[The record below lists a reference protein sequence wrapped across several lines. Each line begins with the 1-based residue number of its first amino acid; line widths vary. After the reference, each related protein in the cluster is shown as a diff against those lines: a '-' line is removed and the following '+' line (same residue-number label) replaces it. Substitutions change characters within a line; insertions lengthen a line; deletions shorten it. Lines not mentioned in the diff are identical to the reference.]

1 MSFLKY
7 GATLSIR
14 KQASLD
20 VIAKEVPEFE
30 NSTEKIAAKKDD
42 NFVYFWT
49 RAVSAGV
56 PNLNCDIFPEDELK
70 VAYPTFIGRGLYLD
84 HNAQSVANAVGKVF
98 DAKLLED
105 PTATEE
111 EGRIY
116 VGCLCGVDKTTH
128 PDIAA
133 KIAHGVID
141 SVSMGASV
149 AQAEC
154 SICGKVCSTPEEFC
168 VHLQNQGKV
177 DPETGK
183 KCCSINRGV
192 SFTELSLV
200 SVPAD
205 PMAKMQQVFAGFVDG
220 IKKTAVNENKGFLEK
235 FSFNIPCGNEKL
247 CEMLYNIL
255 NGYTKQGIKDLSAD
269 GSILKLSVEANS
281 ESEALQ
287 KLETISK
294 EQGLDVEKPL
304 QKEENLMPNE
314 DIKPAEEQLDKKAD
328 VTDSKEGYT
337 LEEGNDYYQIFKNNE
352 TGKFK
357 IWNIDGNSWEDTT
370 EYDNIATAEK
380 EIENLAEGLP
390 SRSND
395 DEEYFEESTVSDETI
410 QKYKERGFVEKGT
423 PEYDEFYN
431 AGFTLKKS
439 LIPGEDGKELYNVI
453 EIERE
458 SAKEENIEKKAEVE
472 DYDPNSFDYIYGQ
485 YVNGNIT
492 EFKESVNKL
501 VQEGP
506 VKLME
511 FLDFLENDMGLTSEQ
526 AKAVMLGKA
535 MPKQEAEEQTDLD
548 VQSSN
553 TQLNEVKDVKA
564 EEKKEEEKQEKTAEM
579 VPQVTTT
586 EEPVTPVAAPV
597 VDPVKEPEAKPE
609 IPAPVKEEKPMAEPL
624 LEDKPMVPPMADGK
638 EKFEEVKPEPV
649 KEIKTKEDAVKA
661 LEEVVKAGE
670 KADVK
675 ALEEVLDFLKS
686 DKKEEKPS
694 KEEKKDD
701 KKEDTPKEEKKEE
714 SKEDKK
720 DEKEPSKEEKKAE
733 VDSTEEVVVE
743 AEKKEEKEEVKP
755 TFANV
760 TRVSLLKTAN
770 ILDSKWVFHFKGTD
784 KVACLNVKSML
795 PGVSEKVSYLTSKEF
810 YNEMMSTLNKKQSFD
825 SNTLKEIV
833 ANFNEKIKVDS
844 NETKSQVAKS
854 TSKVKV
860 ETDGKK
866 VSDTSKSVSTNM
878 TDDGKAQKSDKVNSK
893 EDAGAVE
900 TASKKA
906 PSETDIKLTASYES
920 KLKEVQA
927 ALEQKEAELAQIKMQ
942 QELTQKTA
950 KCRQI
955 VERSIKAGLVQC
967 NEQFRQEEMLKCSS
981 PLKAKEEAM
990 KRTAES
996 MVADLLAMSDEE
1008 LDKQASYLSNFKV
1021 EAEVKQLKP
1030 IKIEASYDK
1039 SEDEDII
1046 KALAAEMM

>member
-352 TGKFK
+352 KGTFR
-357 IWNIDGNSWEDTT
+357 IWDIDGNGWEDTI

-390 SRSND
+390 
-395 DEEYFEESTVSDETI
+395 
-410 QKYKERGFVEKGT
+410 EK
-423 PEYDEFYN
+423 
-431 AGFTLKKS
+431 K
-439 LIPGEDGKELYNVI
+439 
-453 EIERE
+453 E
-458 SAKEENIEKKAEVE
+458 SAKQEQVEKTADVDEAAATEEAQKIIDNFEPVRLEMDGGDGTYASVLVGDKNSDFEAWIDVTIKNDDVEGDWNQFITNLRDTNEVINKKVRDDNKVFDLAISEAIQTLRDKNIITQDDKGFWHWATKQAEVKP
-472 DYDPNSFDYIYGQ
+472 D
-485 YVNGNIT
+485 
-492 EFKESVNKL
+492 L
-501 VQEGP
+501 QE
-506 VKLME
+506 
-511 FLDFLENDMGLTSEQ
+511 
-526 AKAVMLGKA
+526 
-535 MPKQEAEEQTDLD
+535 

-553 TQLNEVKDVKA
+553 TQSDEVKEVKA

-770 ILDSKWVFHFKGTD
+770 LLDSKWVFHFKGTD

-996 MVADLLAMSDEE
+996 MVADLLALSDEE